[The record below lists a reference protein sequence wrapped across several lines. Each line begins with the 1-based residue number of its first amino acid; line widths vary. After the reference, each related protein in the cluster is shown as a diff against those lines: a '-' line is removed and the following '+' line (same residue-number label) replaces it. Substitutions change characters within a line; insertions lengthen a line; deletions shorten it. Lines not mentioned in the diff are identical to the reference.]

1 MSAPLLR
8 RVVFL
13 DAGTLP
19 QRLVFD
25 PALHIDYQPYAASAP
40 GQVAQRIAE
49 AEVVITNKVAL
60 TAELLAAA
68 PLLRLVCVAAAGTD
82 NIDFSAATRHG
93 IAVRNVPDYGSD
105 SVAEHTIAL
114 LLALRRAIVPSA
126 QAARDG
132 RWSRAGQFCWHGPA
146 LRDVGGSVLGIVGRG
161 RIGEATARLARG
173 LGLQVLF
180 AHRAGHV
187 GGDVGGQGDCCFDT
201 LLSQV
206 DALSLH
212 LPLTPETRGLI
223 DARRLALMKPGAV
236 LVNTSRGAL
245 VDSVAL
251 AAALRSGRLAG
262 AALDVLDTEPPSPDH
277 PLLAPDI
284 PNLLLTPH
292 VAWASEQAQA
302 RLAGRLVELVHQ
314 HLGALPAAAPAPI
327 SSGDTR

>member
-1 MSAPLLR
+1 MSPTEPR

-19 QRLVFD
+19 RPLAFE
-25 PALHIDYQPYAASAP
+25 PAWPIDYQLHAATAP
-40 GQVAQRIAE
+40 EQVAQRIAE

-60 TAELLAAA
+60 TAELLAGA

-82 NIDFSAATRHG
+82 NVDIAAATRRG
-93 IAVRNVPDYGSD
+93 IAVRNVPDYGSE
-105 SVAEHTIAL
+105 SVAEHTLAL
-114 LLALRRAIVPSA
+114 LLALRRRIVSYA

-146 LRDVGGSVLGIVGRG
+146 LRDIGGSVLGIVGRG

-173 LGLQVLF
+173 LGMQVLF
-180 AHRAGHV
+180 AHRPGDAG
-187 GGDVGGQGDCCFDT
+187 GRGDCSFDE
-201 LLSQV
+201 LLGRV

-223 DARRLALMKPGAV
+223 DGRRLALMKPGAV

-245 VDSVAL
+245 IDNLAL
-251 AAALRSGRLAG
+251 AQALRSGRLAG
-262 AALDVLDTEPPSPDH
+262 AALDVLDPEPPPPEH
-277 PLLAPDI
+277 PLLAPDL

-292 VAWASEQAQA
+292 VAWASEQALA
-302 RLAGRLVELVHQ
+302 RLADRLAELVGQ
-314 HLGALPAAAPAPI
+314 HLGAAAAAA
-327 SSGDTR
+327 S